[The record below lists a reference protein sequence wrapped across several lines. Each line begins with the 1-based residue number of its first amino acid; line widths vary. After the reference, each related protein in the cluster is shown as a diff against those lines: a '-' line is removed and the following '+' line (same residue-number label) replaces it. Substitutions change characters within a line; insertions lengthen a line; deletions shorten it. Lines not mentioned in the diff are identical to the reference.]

1 MPKQKRWQF
10 ATQTASSLI
19 YILMSLALSSRVAG
33 QTLNIFKNGETADA
47 DEINAN
53 FSLLDSQF
61 KDLESR
67 LSLGFDGSFQDIEV
81 DCSSDSSALETV
93 LAGVSKN
100 AELAL
105 YVSGHCSVGSVRA
118 DRGQTIYVIGGN
130 PALDKL
136 VAYGGAWSPVFS
148 TGYIYL
154 ANIGI
159 VQSAGNRSGAYA
171 WSGGHLYLSNVTIE
185 TPNSGEGAAD
195 SFYCVAAE
203 LGSTAYVSGL
213 TCTSYSKGIGLIGAS
228 SARLRGD
235 VNVTANGGSAIAA
248 KDGSAYS
255 ADFVNLTAV
264 GSPAFD
270 LRDASSYRQQ
280 YGDANTTYNIT
291 GDINVAGGSVLHFDD
306 PEQTNHPQPGTVSV
320 EDSTVSLKG
329 FTTANYVLERST
341 GSIIPHQSVSNLS
354 VDARQS
360 NFQLEA
366 RFTTRTTADLR
377 NSTMRWS
384 GDCQELYC
392 LINSSFDCRGN
403 SNLETDGGYYTGH
416 KCLTFMS

>member
-1 MPKQKRWQF
+1 
-10 ATQTASSLI
+10 
-19 YILMSLALSSRVAG
+19 MSLALSSRVAG
-33 QTLNIFKNGETADA
+33 QTLNVFKNGATADA

-67 LSLGFDGSFQDIEV
+67 LSLGFDGSFQSIEV
-81 DCSSDSSALETV
+81 DCSSDSSALETA

-100 AELAL
+100 AALAL
-105 YVSGHCSVGSVRA
+105 YVSGHCSVRSVRA
-118 DRGQTIYVIGGN
+118 DRGQMIYVIGSN
-130 PALDKL
+130 PAQDKL
-136 VAYGGAWSPVFS
+136 VAYGGFWSPIFS
-148 TGYIYL
+148 EGYIYL
-154 ANIGI
+154 ANIGV

-171 WSGGHLYLSNVTIE
+171 WSGGHLLLNNVTIE

-203 LGSTAYVSGL
+203 LGSTAYISGL
-213 TCTSYSKGIGLIGAS
+213 TCSSYSKGIGLIGAS
-228 SARLRGD
+228 SAWLRGN

-248 KDGSAYS
+248 SDSSAFM
-255 ADFVNLTAV
+255 ADRVNLTV
-264 GSPAFD
+264 LGFPAFD
-270 LRDASSYRQQ
+270 LSDGSTYRQQ
-280 YGDANTTYNIT
+280 YGDASTGYNIT
-291 GDINVAGGSVLHFDD
+291 GDINVVGGSVLHFDD
-306 PEQTNHPQPGTVSV
+306 PEQTNHLQPGIVSV
-320 EDSTVSLKG
+320 KDSTVSLKG

-341 GSIIPHQSVSNLS
+341 GSITPHDSVSNLT
-354 VDARQS
+354 VNARQS
-360 NFQLEA
+360 DFLYEA
-366 RFTTRTTADLR
+366 SFTTRTTADLR

-392 LINSSFDCRGN
+392 LGNTFFDCRGN